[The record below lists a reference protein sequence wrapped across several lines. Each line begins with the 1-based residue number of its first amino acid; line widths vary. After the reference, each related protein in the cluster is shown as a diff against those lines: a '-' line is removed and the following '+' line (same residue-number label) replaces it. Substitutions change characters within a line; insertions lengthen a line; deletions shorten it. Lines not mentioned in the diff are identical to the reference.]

1 MVKNTTLAH
10 FHISQ
15 WLCGINTFAVTE
27 LSVGSEI
34 YNNRGCVKT
43 AQQLEGLKLHVFRVE

>member
-43 AQQLEGLKLHVFRVE
+43 AQQLEGLKLHMFRVE

>member
-34 YNNRGCVKT
+34 YNRGCVKT
-43 AQQLEGLKLHVFRVE
+43 AQQLEGLKLHMFRVE